1 MLFFSQKIIATHYT
15 CSMFH
20 LVLVKLTMPAQP
32 TLSNKEWP
40 LMRLLWEKSPQPA
53 YDLITALSDQESW
66 HANTV
71 RTMLARL
78 HKKGAVGIRPYKNLF
93 LYSPLISEEE
103 CITAESESF
112 LQRVYGGA
120 LKPALIHFTRAQKLT
135 RKEILE
141 LKRVLD
147 GKD

>member
-1 MLFFSQKIIATHYT
+1 
-15 CSMFH
+15 
-20 LVLVKLTMPAQP
+20 
-32 TLSNKEWP
+32 
-40 LMRLLWEKSPQPA
+40 MRLLWEKSPQPA
-53 YDLITALSDQESW
+53 YDLITVLSDQESW
-66 HANTV
+66 HANTI

-93 LYSPLISEEE
+93 LYYPLISEEE

-120 LKPALIHFTRAQKLT
+120 LKPALLHFARSQKLT
-135 RKEILE
+135 REEIRE
-141 LKRVLD
+141 LKKVLD